1 MNQASPLPACLR
13 CGARGEVAIRPYN
26 VARYS
31 GCHADQLRVTVE
43 TNSR

>member
-1 MNQASPLPACLR
+1 MNQAPPLPACLR
-13 CGARGEVAIRPYN
+13 CGARGEILIRLHS

-31 GCHADQLRVTVE
+31 GCYVEELRVTEE